1 MLAEIEIHCIKE
13 AAHLVAGKLESS
25 VVPTDSIF
33 QTDVD
38 ISFPGKLNKALK
50 FALYKLKQNVK
61 S

>member
-1 MLAEIEIHCIKE
+1 MLAEVEIHCIKE

-38 ISFPGKLNKALK
+38 ISFPGKKNKALK
-50 FALYKLKQNVK
+50 VCFG
-61 S
+61 